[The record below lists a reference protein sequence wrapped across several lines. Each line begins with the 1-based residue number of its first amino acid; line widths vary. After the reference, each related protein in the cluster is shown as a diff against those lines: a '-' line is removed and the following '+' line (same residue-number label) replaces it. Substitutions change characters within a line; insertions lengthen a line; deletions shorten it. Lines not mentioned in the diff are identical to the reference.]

1 MKEYAFILIRPN
13 FTYKIEFRN
22 CNSLKDAKKIGEY
35 LLASKNYNEVNV
47 CEVNTLYPLVRVK
60 RIESIGGI
68 MFIIKYQKYDETVF
82 LSVS

>member
-35 LLASKNYNEVNV
+35 LLASKNYIEVNV
-47 CEVNTLYPLVRVK
+47 CEVK
-60 RIESIGGI
+60 HSISI
-68 MFIIKYQKYDETVF
+68 
-82 LSVS
+82 S